1 MNTAIYDRLVDLAR
15 NAKLA
20 AYSDIAPLAGLSM
33 DDEDDRK
40 KMSDLLE
47 EIVRHEHAAKRPML
61 TALVVHHGDDN
72 NPGEGFFAIATTLG
86 LFSGS
91 RAPLKRLEFWVG
103 QVTQVYNHWKNK

>member
-1 MNTAIYDRLVDLAR
+1 
-15 NAKLA
+15 
-20 AYSDIAPLAGLSM
+20 
-33 DDEDDRK
+33 
-40 KMSDLLE
+40 
-47 EIVRHEHAAKRPML
+47 ML